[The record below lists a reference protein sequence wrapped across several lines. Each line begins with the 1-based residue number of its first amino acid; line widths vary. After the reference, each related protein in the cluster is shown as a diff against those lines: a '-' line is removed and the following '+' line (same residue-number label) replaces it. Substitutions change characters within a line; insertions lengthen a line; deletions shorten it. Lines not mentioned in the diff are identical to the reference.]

1 MNMLSRKELYTVAG
15 FFIFILLMLL
25 YTFFGPNYNK
35 YQLPVRID
43 VNRGETLN
51 DMIDSLYSK
60 KIIPSKFNMKIISH
74 LFNYDKKIRAGRY
87 TIPNGLSYVKLLNL
101 FTGSNSRNSQI
112 LITLPEGI
120 SQSDLASII
129 QRNINVDS
137 TKIIELSEDKSFINS
152 LGLGVKNLEGYLLP
166 ETYYIY
172 QDNSAE
178 EILRRLKLQMDKIF
192 TPEIEARM
200 KLLKMTRNEILT
212 LASII
217 NGESTYVPEFKTIA
231 GVYYNRLR
239 QGMLLQADP
248 TIEYLIR
255 DRENNKITF
264 NDLQIDSRFNTYK
277 YEGLP
282 PSPINNPGKD
292 AIMAALFPEK
302 NKYLYFVADGKVGHI
317 FSATYDQ
324 HQINV
329 AKYRKWLRNQY

>member
-1 MNMLSRKELYTVAG
+1 
-15 FFIFILLMLL
+15 
-25 YTFFGPNYNK
+25 
-35 YQLPVRID
+35 
-43 VNRGETLN
+43 
-51 DMIDSLYSK
+51 
-60 KIIPSKFNMKIISH
+60 MKIISH

-152 LGLGVKNLEGYLLP
+152 LGLNVKNLEGYLLP

-255 DRENNKITF
+255 DRENNKITIR
-264 NDLQIDSRFNTYK
+264 DLQIDSRFNTYK

-302 NKYLYFVADGKVGHI
+302 HKYLYFVADGNAGHI

-329 AKYRKWLRNQY
+329 AKYRRWLKNQN